1 MILYHGTY
9 ENAPFEIAPY
19 SPGAIDFGGIF
30 ASPCRTAAES
40 HGENVFSIEINEEDI
55 LSSYHLVYEV
65 EYTKSLS
72 ALEKAFGRNLLEE
85 EQDVLWDAVIE
96 EKSVDED
103 ALCEV
108 LGVDD
113 YAEASW
119 ECQRLRGQVA
129 RHLGFKAVEMQ
140 DEHGTSYLVLPGS
153 ELHFAD

>member
-30 ASPCRTAAES
+30 ASPSRTVAES
-40 HGENVFSIEINEEDI
+40 HGENVFSIEINEENI

-65 EYTKSLS
+65 EYAETMA
-72 ALEKAFGRNLLEE
+72 ALENAIGRELSEDE
-85 EQDVLWDAVIE
+85 CDMFWAAVIE
-96 EKSVDED
+96 EKEVDED
-103 ALCEV
+103 ALCEA
-108 LGVDD
+108 LGFDD

-129 RHLGFKAVEMQ
+129 AQLGFKAVEMQ

-153 ELHFAD
+153 KLHFSD